1 MSNKPLGQ
9 IDSVSDLL
17 RHLKTTLGGEVVWYR
32 GQVDS
37 GWSLMP
43 SLARRREWLD
53 AELEMLKRF
62 KQNAYSRLRERPE
75 GEWEWLFLAQH
86 HGVPTRLI
94 DWTENP
100 LMGLYFAT
108 ERSAAHETV
117 EGKLWLLRP
126 EELNQ
131 QTWGDSKI
139 LLFGQDGILD
149 DYLPHVVSTKPG
161 ASPIAA
167 IASRSFDRIVAQSG
181 TFTVNHKR
189 HTPLEDVHAGDCVES
204 FTIPAYSKEP
214 IRAEL
219 EAFGI
224 TAASVYPEL
233 SNLGSYVK
241 GLY

>member
-1 MSNKPLGQ
+1 MSSKP
-9 IDSVSDLL
+9 IDKIESVSDLL
-17 RHLKTTLGGEVVWYR
+17 KHLKITISGESVWYR

-37 GWSLMP
+37 SWPLMP

-53 AELEMLKRF
+53 AEMEMLKRF
-62 KQNAYSRLRERPE
+62 KQNAYPRLRNRPQ

-86 HGVPTRLI
+86 HGIPTRLI

-100 LMGLYFAT
+100 LIGLYFAT
-108 ERSAAHETV
+108 ERSAVHETL
-117 EGKLWLLRP
+117 EGRLWLLRP
-126 EELNQ
+126 EGLNQ
-131 QTWGDSKI
+131 QTWGDSQI

-149 DYLPHVVSTKPG
+149 DYLPHVVASKPG

-189 HTPLEDVHAGDCVES
+189 HTPLEEVHGGTCVDS

-219 EAFGI
+219 EALGI
-224 TAASVYPEL
+224 TAATVYPEL
-233 SNLGSYVK
+233 GNLGSYVK